1 MGNPEKS
8 MTNAEVVKAWWWGR
22 EAKSGHLSTDGQSLW
37 SYNLKIGGMKEGE
50 KVAYNFRSSGSFV
63 SVTTSKH
70 VGLAARWAKVVTPWT
85 V

>member
-37 SYNLKIGGMKEGE
+37 SYNLKIGGMKEA
-50 KVAYNFRSSGSFV
+50 KRWPITSDLPVVLCRSLPLS
-63 SVTTSKH
+63 TL
-70 VGLAARWAKVVTPWT
+70 GLPPDGPRW
-85 V
+85 